1 MSVNRSKADN
11 RSVAV
16 ANRFRRAIARGEYPR
31 GSRLPPEPEL
41 AQKAGVS
48 RATLREAL
56 QVLEREGLITR
67 RQRAGTIVSSR
78 PIVHNSLERNFSVR
92 ETIEASGKAYGVRD
106 AQIRFVEASSVI
118 AETLQLS
125 SGAPL
130 TVLERVR
137 TADGQP
143 VIFTVDHIQSAIVE
157 RATAPLLPEISFY
170 EWMQEHCG
178 LTVTHA
184 IARIE
189 AISAPEEL
197 AARLETNPG
206 APLFKLSQ
214 VDYTGDGL
222 PVLYSEEF
230 HLADA
235 FEVTVVRTGPY
246 V

>member
-1 MSVNRSKADN
+1 MSVNRSKGDN
-11 RSVAV
+11 LSVSVAG
-16 ANRFRRAIARGEYPR
+16 RFRRAIARGEYPR

-41 AQKAGVS
+41 AQKTGVS

-92 ETIEASGKAYGVRD
+92 ETIEASGKVYGVRD
-106 AQIRFVEASSVI
+106 AQIRFIEASSAI
-118 AETLQLS
+118 AESLQLS
-125 SGAPL
+125 SGASV

-143 VIFTVDHIQSAIVE
+143 VIFTIDHIHSAIVE

-170 EWMQEHCG
+170 EWMRRHCG
-178 LTVTHA
+178 LTVTHG

-189 AISAPEEL
+189 VISAPEEL
-197 AARLETNPG
+197 ATRLVRKPG

-214 VDYTGDGL
+214 VDYTEDGF
-222 PVLYSEEF
+222 PALYSEEF
-230 HLADA
+230 HVADA